1 MATPTYFTIEGD
13 YRSVVADIVDDA
25 DYDPQQGPVSATVT
39 FTPQL
44 KVGDVILAITA
55 DPRPI
60 GYIPAPIVGRID
72 VDGQVKLRVDVD
84 YSAAAPGDVLHY
96 ANLAAFPG
104 TGSKSKVYIADDT
117 DIKYVWNGARYVNFT
132 PVRLLA
138 DTPMLGLTGQLIYEV
153 KFTNVTFNAKPGI
166 INSFF
171 IAARTTDSVLNIIT
185 EGRVPGT
192 TGQGITRGSPGAPVD
207 DVALVGDDV
216 QFYVQG
222 QPIGDPLALDVT
234 GVPVDMDDITDATT
248 VGKAV
253 TRSPNTAAARTAI
266 GLGNVDNTSDAT
278 KNVLSATKLT
288 TARTINGVAFD
299 GTANITVADAT
310 KIAKNTVVNV
320 KDYGAVGDNSTND
333 SAAFTAALN
342 AAKSATLTG
351 STATVF
357 VPSGFYVTGP
367 LTLAN
372 RVVIRGERGVG
383 TSRLRLKS
391 GSTAPL
397 ITNETNARMVGV
409 YDLYLDGGKF
419 NGVSSAN
426 AHGIVFDHSAALTT
440 DPANSIAEW
449 ADGRSVISNV
459 FIQYCKGTGIKTLGR
474 ALCRVSDVQMFLC
487 DGHGLDIGG
496 PDSDFSN
503 INVGASGKDGFYIHS
518 TDNRFTNCYAWYSGA
533 VDTDGG
539 LTNGTGHGFH
549 IDSVGASPNVYS
561 SCVAQDNMRAGFY
574 LDSAARQAFAACS
587 ADSNNRANLSH
598 CGVEINGSGGN
609 SWDGII
615 TDRGANTFHQL
626 AGLRLIGSTVDNKV
640 SALVS
645 LANMTEGALSSNSFV
660 GGNTV
665 FLGDGAARK
674 HSFAGAI
681 AYRLVSDAGASLTLT
696 TGATVWEFTGTT
708 ATWTLPTRTGNSGVP
723 LVLQNRGS
731 GVLTV
736 QRAGS
741 EAIYT
746 DSAVTSV
753 TVNPGQTLKLIS
765 DGTYWVAFRP
775 PVAGRLATA
784 QTINGVAFDG
794 TAPVPLRAVVTVTT
808 ATTLAAAANEYLVRI
823 QAGGTPTLPT
833 AVGNTSTYI
842 LKNEDA
848 ADHNVPTTSSQTIEG
863 FASPFVLPPG
873 QSIKVYSDNANWRQF

>member
-1 MATPTYFTIEGD
+1 
-13 YRSVVADIVDDA
+13 
-25 DYDPQQGPVSATVT
+25 
-39 FTPQL
+39 
-44 KVGDVILAITA
+44 
-55 DPRPI
+55 
-60 GYIPAPIVGRID
+60 
-72 VDGQVKLRVDVD
+72 
-84 YSAAAPGDVLHY
+84 
-96 ANLAAFPG
+96 
-104 TGSKSKVYIADDT
+104 
-117 DIKYVWNGARYVNFT
+117 
-132 PVRLLA
+132 
-138 DTPMLGLTGQLIYEV
+138 
-153 KFTNVTFNAKPGI
+153 
-166 INSFF
+166 
-171 IAARTTDSVLNIIT
+171 
-185 EGRVPGT
+185 
-192 TGQGITRGSPGAPVD
+192 
-207 DVALVGDDV
+207 
-216 QFYVQG
+216 
-222 QPIGDPLALDVT
+222 
-234 GVPVDMDDITDATT
+234 
-248 VGKAV
+248 
-253 TRSPNTAAARTAI
+253 
-266 GLGNVDNTSDAT
+266 
-278 KNVLSATKLT
+278 
-288 TARTINGVAFD
+288 
-299 GTANITVADAT
+299 
-310 KIAKNTVVNV
+310 
-320 KDYGAVGDNSTND
+320 VGDNSTDD

-372 RVVIRGERGVG
+372 RVAIRGERGVG
-383 TSRLRLKS
+383 CSRLRLKS

-574 LDSAARQAFAACS
+574 LDGAARQAFAACS

-665 FLGDGAARK
+665 FLSDGVARK

-681 AYRLVSDAGASLTLT
+681 AYRLVSDSGASLTLT

-723 LVLQNRGS
+723 LILQNRGS

-736 QRAGS
+736 VR
-741 EAIYT
+741 
-746 DSAVTSV
+746 
-753 TVNPGQTLKLIS
+753 
-765 DGTYWVAFRP
+765 
-775 PVAGRLATA
+775 
-784 QTINGVAFDG
+784 
-794 TAPVPLRAVVTVTT
+794 PVPRLSTPILRSH
-808 ATTLAAAANEYLVRI
+808 R
-823 QAGGTPTLPT
+823 
-833 AVGNTSTYI
+833 
-842 LKNEDA
+842 
-848 ADHNVPTTSSQTIEG
+848 
-863 FASPFVLPPG
+863 
-873 QSIKVYSDNANWRQF
+873 